1 MADIDADQQDK
12 HDMIHYCQTAVK
24 DKEENF
30 AKITAR
36 VKRQEDIAERVAIE
50 NKPQDEII
58 MRGKLLVNK
67 LYS

>member
-1 MADIDADQQDK
+1 
-12 HDMIHYCQTAVK
+12 MIHYCQSAVK

-50 NKPQDEII
+50 NKP
-58 MRGKLLVNK
+58 
-67 LYS
+67 